1 MWATASRRRADIY
14 AVSMGY
20 NRSLE
25 RQILFKGGF
34 GPRTASEDSMSVKLG
49 LAKTAS
55 AILTWGLRH
64 VARRPAA
71 NTPGLVALKIDP
83 NLIAELR
90 DKMAKG
96 SIVVVGTNGKTTVTN
111 LLANVVEKQG
121 FSVLCNRTGANLNSG
136 IASALLQNKVA
147 DWGVLEC
154 DELWS
159 AKIVPQLKP
168 TYFLLLNLFRDQLDR
183 CGEIDHI
190 QDAIVSGLIASPETI
205 LIYNADDPLCEM
217 VAERVDA
224 ERKATRSAKHDDA
237 AAKEDDK
244 GSGLMTSSVS
254 EGAGSIPFGTL
265 EPMGLEQNQVADA
278 TMCQRCLTMFTYD
291 YRQYGQLGAY
301 RCSNCGFAR
310 PSLRFGARDI
320 KLVPGN
326 LEFDIVEHSDT
337 AREASLQGHSSSET
351 PETPEAPETPRTPE
365 TLHVRTKLN
374 GTYMVY
380 NLLAVSA
387 AALTMGCSAESI
399 TDAVADFDPKNG
411 RLQEYCVDG
420 RRTLLNLAKNP
431 TGFNQNLRIVN
442 ADKGPKAAAFFINT
456 QVVDGFDVSW
466 IWDIDFEELAS
477 QSDTRVFAGGA
488 RNNDL
493 QVRLKYAGI
502 NAQLIDSIDDVYAA
516 LAADSEMPATAP
528 VYAIANYTAL
538 PRVKHRLDKMVEAGR
553 GGSCTTAE
561 CAIRCDPL
569 ARSEYAITTDTPVVI
584 AHILPD
590 LLNLYGD
597 GGNVR
602 VLEQRLAWRG
612 IPVEVKRVHYGQAID
627 LDAVD
632 LVVLGGS
639 PDKEQRLASEELR
652 KIRDDLARYVDED
665 GPMLAICGS
674 YQMLGRVWLL
684 DGEEVPGLGILDI
697 ETRRPGT
704 STDRLISDIA
714 LETPFSDMPVIGFE
728 NHAGRTYLDEGVQPF
743 GRVVSEV
750 GVGNNEDGSPEQY
763 ADGVLFKGVIG
774 TYLHG
779 PLLSKNPDVADHL
792 LKAALERKAHREGVE
807 PFELEP
813 LNDAEERAANAFMA
827 RNWAL

>member
-1 MWATASRRRADIY
+1 
-14 AVSMGY
+14 
-20 NRSLE
+20 
-25 RQILFKGGF
+25 
-34 GPRTASEDSMSVKLG
+34 MSVKLG

-83 NLIAELR
+83 GVIGELR
-90 DKMAKG
+90 GKMAKG

-136 IASALLQNKVA
+136 IASALLQNKGA

-159 AKIVPQLKP
+159 AKVVPQLKP

-190 QDAIVSGLIASPETI
+190 QDAIVSGLVASPETI

-224 ERKATRSAKHDDA
+224 ERKAARSAKHDGTGE
-237 AAKEDDK
+237 KEDDK
-244 GSGLMTSSVS
+244 GSGLMSSSVS
-254 EGAGSIPFGTL
+254 EGADSIPFGTL

-326 LEFDIVEHSDT
+326 LEFDIVERPDT
-337 AREASLQGHSSSET
+337 AREASLEGHSSSET
-351 PETPEAPETPRTPE
+351 PRKPEAPEASEASETLRIPE

-502 NAQLIDSIDDVYAA
+502 NAQLIDDIDDVYKA
-516 LAADSEMPATAP
+516 LANDPKMPATAP

-538 PRVKHRLDKMVEAGR
+538 PRVKRQLDKMADQGRGKSCAPAFLDSDPDSGFGEEGDDGKKSEAGYR
-553 GGSCTTAE
+553 EKDDIKPDTLSS
-561 CAIRCDPL
+561 
-569 ARSEYAITTDTPVVI
+569 SEYAITTDTPVVI

-807 PFELEP
+807 PLELSP
-813 LNDAEERAANAFMA
+813 LDDTEEHAANAFMA